1 VPGNVPAPLIDNA
14 PGPVHGRP
22 VSGFVPV
29 VLVRSPVGV
38 DGETLSSD
46 RADKSVLCPLS
57 TGLVVFPL
65 SNEAPVFCAGDTVV
79 VTKRRRILSPRSSMR
94 FAAMWVDLTSR
105 IVPPPH
111 LAMLTIFAIARK
123 VKPYAGPPL
132 PLPRRSWKQT
142 TKPPRG
148 RHHDRFADAWRGQV
162 LTL

>member
-46 RADKSVLCPLS
+46 RADKSVFCPLS

-65 SNEAPVFCAGDTVV
+65 NNEAPVFCAGDTVV
-79 VTKRRRILSPRSSMR
+79 VIIRTRTLSPTSSRR
-94 FAAMWVDLTSR
+94 FVVMWVDLRS
-105 IVPPPH
+105 P
-111 LAMLTIFAIARK
+111 
-123 VKPYAGPPL
+123 GPL
-132 PLPRRSWKQT
+132 N
-142 TKPPRG
+142 G
-148 RHHDRFADAWRGQV
+148 
-162 LTL
+162 